1 MKKLINLLMV
11 ALLVITSSN
20 LFAAEAL
27 NLKNKILFV
36 NKAAEGGT
44 YLCMINPD
52 GTDKVR
58 LTPTLFNIIL
68 PKNNPVTGEIAFT
81 NQTEDM
87 SSEIYILDNTGKHLT
102 KILTNAC
109 FQDFSPDGK
118 TILYTTTGQEP
129 ALYVYDI
136 NRKKAYKVS
145 QSLKVCSANYSPDG
159 EWIVVSDLSSE
170 GSMDM
175 HMISCYGR
183 GIIPLVKTSKYNEA
197 YPVYSPDNKNI
208 AYYTNR
214 YNELY
219 EIEILGVG
227 LNPEGDFTVK
237 RTKLVGTNPSF
248 SPNGKIIAYQHN
260 YDIMIGDINGVKTK
274 KVTDG
279 TFPYWTK

>member
-1 MKKLINLLMV
+1 MKKLINLFV
-11 ALLVITSSN
+11 IALLVFLSSN
-20 LFAAEAL
+20 LYAADTL

-44 YLCMINPD
+44 YLCVINPD
-52 GTDKVR
+52 GTNKIR

-87 SSEIYILDNTGKHLT
+87 SSEIYILDNTGKKLT

-118 TILYTTTGQEP
+118 TLLYTTTGQEP

-136 NRKKAYKVS
+136 NKKKAYKVS

-159 EWIVVSDLSSE
+159 DWIVVSDLTST
-170 GSMDM
+170 GNMDM

-183 GIIPLVKTSKYNEA
+183 GILPLVMTYQSNEA
-197 YPVYSPDNKNI
+197 YPVFSPDNKNI

-219 EIEILGVG
+219 EIEIMGVG
-227 LNPEGDFTVK
+227 LNKEGNFTVR
-237 RTKLVGTNPSF
+237 RTNLVGTNPSF

-260 YDIMIGDINGVKTK
+260 NSIMIGTLDGEKTK
-274 KVTDG
+274 KVADG
-279 TFPYWTK
+279 RFPYWTK

>member
-1 MKKLINLLMV
+1 MKKLLNLFV
-11 ALLVITSSN
+11 IALLVFLSSN
-20 LFAAEAL
+20 SYAAETL

-44 YLCMINPD
+44 YLCVINPD
-52 GTDKVR
+52 GTNKIR

-87 SSEIYILDNTGKHLT
+87 SSEIYILDNTGKKLT

-118 TILYTTTGQEP
+118 TMLYTTTGKEP
-129 ALYVYDI
+129 ALYVYDL
-136 NRKKAYKVS
+136 NKKKAYKVS
-145 QSLKVCSANYSPDG
+145 KSLKVCSANYSPDG
-159 EWIVVSDLSSE
+159 EWIVVSDLTST
-170 GSMDM
+170 GNMDM

-183 GIIPLVKTSKYNEA
+183 GIFPLVLTYQSNEA
-197 YPVYSPDNKNI
+197 YPVFSPDNKNI

-219 EIEILGVG
+219 EIEIMGVG
-227 LNPEGDFTVK
+227 LKKEGDFAVR

-260 YDIMIGDINGVKTK
+260 NSIMIGDINGVKTK

-279 TFPYWTK
+279 RFPYWTK

>member
-1 MKKLINLLMV
+1 MKKLINLIAIAMFVFL
-11 ALLVITSSN
+11 SSH
-20 LFAAEAL
+20 LFAADAL

-36 NKAAEGGT
+36 NKAKEGGT
-44 YLCMINPD
+44 YLSVIDPN
-52 GTDKVR
+52 GKNKVR

-81 NQTEDM
+81 NQTENM
-87 SSEIYILDNTGKHLT
+87 TSEIYILDNTGKHLK

-118 TILYTTTGQEP
+118 TILYTTTGGNPE
-129 ALYVYDI
+129 LFVYDI
-136 NRKKAYKVS
+136 NKKKAYKVS

-159 EWIVVSDLSSE
+159 EWIVVSDLSSD

-183 GIIPLVKTSKYNEA
+183 GIIPLVNTPKVNEA
-197 YPVYSPDNKNI
+197 YPVFCLDNKKI

-214 YNELY
+214 NNAMY

-227 LNPEGDFTVK
+227 LNEEGVFDLN
-237 RTKLVGTNPSF
+237 RTNLKGTNPSF
-248 SPNGKIIAYQHN
+248 SPNGEFIVFQN
-260 YDIMIGDINGVKTK
+260 NFDIMIGDTNGKETLKLVE
-274 KVTDG
+274 G
-279 TFPYWTK
+279 RFPYWTK